1 MTFLVRLLQFV
12 KNYTKL
18 VKKINSN
25 AQPAICKPGS
35 NQFKSKCKMQV
46 ANISMVQNKAHNA
59 PNTALV
65 YQSDQLFQGQK
76 EIIIQHEDASYR
88 LRITRQGKLILNK

>member
-1 MTFLVRLLQFV
+1 
-12 KNYTKL
+12 
-18 VKKINSN
+18 
-25 AQPAICKPGS
+25 
-35 NQFKSKCKMQV
+35 
-46 ANISMVQNKAHNA
+46 MVQNKAHNA

-88 LRITRQGKLILNK
+88 LRITRQGKLILTK